1 MVTVVFVVMAAVA
14 VVRATAAVAAVPYRD
29 IGSEFSRRFSAC
41 DECFFVPRWGFVHR
55 HGKVLLSLLVP
66 VHPPE
71 GWAAFSGWHFSA
83 PGERGLLRLP
93 VPGMT
98 EQNGNC
104 SSCGDGGGSAL
115 VMAAAD
121 TDTDADTDACTDTA
135 IVTDTVTHFES

>member
-1 MVTVVFVVMAAVA
+1 MHL
-14 VVRATAAVAAVPYRD
+14 D
-29 IGSEFSRRFSAC
+29 S
-41 DECFFVPRWGFVHR
+41 
-55 HGKVLLSLLVP
+55 KVLLSLLVP

-121 TDTDADTDACTDTA
+121 TDTDADTDACTDTV
-135 IVTDTVTHFES
+135 IDTDTINISDHKELAPNTFVGPYT

>member
-14 VVRATAAVAAVPYRD
+14 AVRAAAAVAAVPYRD
-29 IGSEFSRRFSAC
+29 IGREFSRRFSAC

-83 PGERGLLRLP
+83 A
-93 VPGMT
+93 VVV
-98 EQNGNC
+98 
-104 SSCGDGGGSAL
+104 
-115 VMAAAD
+115 VMAAVVLLD
-121 TDTDADTDACTDTA
+121 D
-135 IVTDTVTHFES
+135 ESSSRRLQVQIQIQMQIQMHVQIQL

>member
-14 VVRATAAVAAVPYRD
+14 AVRAAAAVAAVPYRD

-41 DECFFVPRWGFVHR
+41 DECFLVPRLGFVHR

-83 PGERGLLRLP
+83 SGERGLLRLP
-93 VPGMT
+93 VPEMT

-104 SSCGDGGGSAL
+104 SSCGDGGGSAPG
-115 VMAAAD
+115 
-121 TDTDADTDACTDTA
+121 CRK
-135 IVTDTVTHFES
+135 

>member
-1 MVTVVFVVMAAVA
+1 MHF
-14 VVRATAAVAAVPYRD
+14 
-29 IGSEFSRRFSAC
+29 
-41 DECFFVPRWGFVHR
+41 

-66 VHPPE
+66 EHPPE

-83 PGERGLLRLP
+83 LGERGLLRLL

-98 EQNGNC
+98 EQNCNC

-121 TDTDADTDACTDTA
+121 TDTDADTDACTDT
-135 IVTDTVTHFES
+135 VLDTDTINISDHKELATNTFAGTYT